1 MASIMINFKEACKIL
16 GIDTSN
22 PKANE
27 FKKQLP
33 KYENPFSKVKIYKR
47 SDVINIID
55 EFKPLDYQGNHSTTA

>member
-1 MASIMINFKEACKIL
+1 MASIMINFKEACEIL

-27 FKKQLP
+27 FKKKLP

-47 SDVINIID
+47 SDVVRIID
-55 EFKPLDYQGNHSTTA
+55 GFKPLDYLCNHSTTA